1 MNRHTKLWFVASLFA
16 PILAG
21 CGGGGGSGGGTAEG
35 TLGAP
40 ATVTVGVAR
49 ASSISASGRN
59 FYKFVAASTA
69 TATISLTN
77 TQSDL
82 AWLLFSDAAHTNLI
96 WICDNFFTTP
106 GPADETCTTQALVS
120 GATYYMRVDEWDD
133 VAGTFTLLVAQP

>member
-1 MNRHTKLWFVASLFA
+1 MNGHTKLWFTTSLFIL
-16 PILAG
+16 ILAG
-21 CGGGGGSGGGTAEG
+21 CGNDRDGAATEG
-35 TLGAP
+35 TLGDP

-59 FYKFVAASTA
+59 FYKFVTTSAA

-82 AWLLFSDAAHTNLI
+82 AWLLFSDAAHTNLVS
-96 WICDNFFTTP
+96 ICDNFFTTP
-106 GPADETCTTQALVS
+106 GPADETCTTQTLVS
-120 GATYYMRVDEWDD
+120 GATYYMRVDEWDA